1 MSTEIRTR
9 IAHSRQP
16 CLARTLR
23 QYPRRPDGHV
33 DGEETVTLIA
43 RFKVEGFEPRQVA
56 GLDADWFSLLTFA
69 KTFTS
74 GITGTATTL
83 FMSAGTEEGS
93 RSYLATERIT
103 GRTDDGREGSVT
115 VQHGGLESDPGT
127 WFGHI
132 VPGTGT
138 GGFTGWSGSARIV
151 HDDDGACFEINL
163 A

>member
-1 MSTEIRTR
+1 
-9 IAHSRQP
+9 
-16 CLARTLR
+16 
-23 QYPRRPDGHV
+23 
-33 DGEETVTLIA
+33 VTLIA
-43 RFKVEGFEPRQVA
+43 RFQIDGVEPRQVT
-56 GLDADWFSLLTFA
+56 GLDGDWFSLMTFA

-74 GITGTATTL
+74 GIAGTATTL

-93 RSYLATERIT
+93 RSYVATERIT
-103 GRTDDGREGSVT
+103 GRTEGGQEGSVT

-138 GGFTGWSGSARIV
+138 GGFEGWSGSARIL
-151 HDDDGACFEINL
+151 HDGEGAYFEISL